1 MLNLKN
7 NRLTEI
13 PECVTQ
19 CRNLKELYVSNNCLH
34 DLPDSLADLDNLE
47 NFEYDGNDNLE
58 KTFSRF
64 SEFRKNDK
72 IEFIKSFLKFRKS
85 NALSPR
91 FEKRQAEGGQNYFC
105 DHGRR
110 KNSWFDPR
118 YFEWVRTL
126 SYSNIQRF
134 DLSDDPYSE
143 PIILPLDEAQM
154 PNGVSPDWANEPFD
168 EEISCMHINCINET
182 TCRCSYHLCSDCCHS
197 QFCKYHRD
205 LKMRELQHPG
215 DDPETISKI
224 KKVYGEDFTSQP
236 YHTRAYLLNKALSN
250 LRGDEKLEWK
260 DKPRFFV
267 DCKKETILLDSFRKF
282 AGAKKSDLR
291 NRLYIKFI
299 GEDTRDY
306 GGASREW
313 VRLVMNEVCNQ
324 NFALFCETAPKSGV
338 FTISKL
344 SYLNPSHLQYFKFVG
359 RLMGKALSE
368 EYLIPATFSTAFY
381 KRVLGI
387 PLSILDL
394 EQVDPDIY
402 RSLKYTSEIETEED
416 LDDLELTF
424 STDEDELGLIKHIE
438 LKPGGS
444 SIKVTLVNRKEYIR
458 RYVNYKLTYGTTEQM
473 DALREGFYEIVPKI
487 AMKGFS
493 AEELELLLSG
503 VREVDVLDW
512 KLNTKYFNF
521 EPTEGYP
528 QLVQWFWEIV
538 DSMSNDER
546 LDIIRFATG
555 SQSVPAN
562 GFSHLIANGV
572 SRKFSIYR
580 IEGNEDR
587 LPVAHTC
594 FNRIDIPSYPTK
606 SILESKLRLAITE
619 TDSLILI

>member
-34 DLPDSLADLDNLE
+34 DLPNSLTDLNNLK
-47 NFEYDGNDNLE
+47 NFEYDGNNNLE

-64 SEFRKNDK
+64 SEFIINDR
-72 IEFIKSFLKFRKS
+72 IEFIKSYLKFRKS

-91 FEKRQAEGGQNYFC
+91 FEKRQSEGGQNYFC

-110 KNSWFDPR
+110 RNSWFDPR

-126 SYSNIQRF
+126 SYSNTQRF

-143 PIILPLDEAQM
+143 PIVLPLDEAQM
-154 PNGVSPDWANEPFD
+154 PNGVVPDWANEPFD

-197 QFCKYHRD
+197 VFCKYHRD
-205 LKMRELQHPG
+205 LKMRELQHPT
-215 DDPETISKI
+215 DDPEIITKM
-224 KKVYGEDFTSQP
+224 KEVYSDDFVSQP
-236 YHTRAYLLNKALSN
+236 FLTRSYLLRKALNSLREDEN
-250 LRGDEKLEWK
+250 LAWK
-260 DKPRFFV
+260 DKPRFTV
-267 DCKKETILLDSFRKF
+267 VCSTDTILLDSFRAF
-282 AGAKKSDLR
+282 AVAKKSNLR
-291 NRLYIKFI
+291 KRLNIIFR
-299 GEDTRDY
+299 GESAIDY
-306 GGASREW
+306 GGPSREW
-313 VRLVMNEVCNQ
+313 FRLVMNEVCNQ
-324 NFALFCETAPKSGV
+324 DFALFCETAPKSGV
-338 FTISKL
+338 FTISNL
-344 SYLNPSHLQYFKFVG
+344 SSVNPSHLQYFKFVG
-359 RLMGKALSE
+359 RLMGKAISE
-368 EYLIPATFSTAFY
+368 EYLIPVTFSTAFY

-394 EQVDPDIY
+394 EQVDPDVY

-424 STDEDELGLIKHIE
+424 STDEDKLGLIEHIE

-444 SIKVTLVNRKEYIR
+444 SIKVTLANRKEYIR
-458 RYVNYKLTYGTTEQM
+458 RYVNYKLTYRTTEQM

-487 AMKGFS
+487 AVKGFS
-493 AEELELLLSG
+493 AEEFELLLSG
-503 VREVDVLDW
+503 VREVDVSDW
-512 KLNTKYFNF
+512 KRNTQYPNS
-521 EPTEGYP
+521 ERTEEYP
-528 QLVQWFWEIV
+528 QLVKWFWEIV

-555 SQSVPAN
+555 SESVPAA
-562 GFSHLIANGV
+562 GFSHLIANGRI
-572 SRKFSIYR
+572 RKFTIMCL
-580 IEGNEDR
+580 EGNEDR

-594 FNRIDIPSYPTK
+594 FNQIDIPSYPTK
-606 SILESKLRLAITE
+606 SILESKLRLAISE
-619 TDSLILI
+619 TDSILLT